1 MLFFFLA
8 APRREIPMFVWLS
21 IFGALT
27 SSYGSYYTYR
37 GRFRIIV
44 ARVLTFSYVQPCFA
58 SSVGERNIIKV
69 ENNFYAHSSF
79 RKFFISKGAE
89 FSKKKDATIY
99 SDSRRLTFL
108 KETGFVLQ
116 KNFEQLLESCT
127 TVCPIEWSS
136 CRYLYLMTWCSTK
149 EQLCVFVQWKFV
161 QEKLKWA

>member
-1 MLFFFLA
+1 MLFFFFLA

-89 FSKKKDATIY
+89 FSKKRRQQFIVILEDWPFWKKQVLF
-99 SDSRRLTFL
+99 SRKTLSNYWKVVPQFVPLNGLHADICILWLGAVQKSNFVFL
-108 KETGFVLQ
+108 FSGSLYR
-116 KNFEQLLESCT
+116 KN
-127 TVCPIEWSS
+127 
-136 CRYLYLMTWCSTK
+136 
-149 EQLCVFVQWKFV
+149 
-161 QEKLKWA
+161 